1 VSLRLRRKSTF
12 RPFAARGRGT
22 IVAVIAMFALFST
35 ISVGLSI
42 REASRSQHRAT
53 VVEFAGR
60 QRTLAERYVRETM
73 LVHSGGRA
81 DPALT
86 AKLLNASADS
96 LIEGGQAPEINGDD
110 DQTDLP
116 AATGLARRQ
125 LEQARKLAHDLTATG
140 SAWLAGRPLKRVPLT
155 ARERIAVNDPVRRL
169 EVLAALTSNVSF
181 NAARTIAT
189 SADQGISQL
198 IITQVVLGIA
208 GLLAALLL
216 AAGLTAATRRQTA
229 HFRSLVTAS
238 TDLVLVFGKGGC
250 RYASQSV
257 ERMLGRSGAELLQ
270 DGFSEAV
277 HEDDRA
283 LLAETCE
290 LGEPDEIVFRLRNR
304 LGEWRHVEAHVT
316 DLRSEQH
323 VRGVVLNARDI
334 SERVVLEGELRRQA
348 FHDGLTGLANRALFR
363 DRLDHA
369 LARAQRSPAPL
380 ALLLV
385 DLDGFK
391 QINDNFG
398 HDVGDQ
404 LLQRVAARFGDAT
417 RPSDTVARFG
427 GDEFA
432 VLVENGSEAYA
443 TALAGRLLERL
454 SQPATVGDRTLAF
467 GASIG
472 IVVHPGDGGAGRE
485 ELIRRA
491 DIAMYAA
498 KKAGRGRYEVFRGE
512 MAREFGETLGLEYE
526 LRLGLQR
533 NEFNLHY
540 QPEIEVEGGAI
551 VGVEA
556 LLRWTSPTR
565 GDVSPT
571 EFIPVAESTGM
582 ITQLGELALRE
593 ACRQTMRWDEQGL
606 LPAQFITWVNLSG
619 MQLSGGGIDTLVRRV
634 LAETGLPARRLGL
647 EVTETAIVQGGAAG
661 ERARNELEA
670 LHTDGVGIAI
680 DDFGTG
686 FSSLGQ
692 LRRFPIDMIKVDRS
706 FVQGAEHDARDAA
719 ITANVVSLAH
729 ALGLVAMAEGI
740 ESESQLASLR
750 ELGCDLAQ
758 GFLFA
763 RPVPPAELAAM
774 LGGEARHLR
783 QAA

>member
-1 VSLRLRRKSTF
+1 MRRTTSF
-12 RPFAARGRGT
+12 RPFAARSRST
-22 IVAVIAMFALFST
+22 IAALIATFALFSA

-42 REASRSQHRAT
+42 RETSRSHHRAT
-53 VVEFAGR
+53 VVEIAGR
-60 QRTLAERYVRETM
+60 QRTLAERYVREIM
-73 LVHSGGRA
+73 LVRSGARA
-81 DPALT
+81 DPATT
-86 AKLLNASADS
+86 AALLRASAAS
-96 LIEGGQAPEINGDD
+96 LIAGGTAPAVNGDD
-110 DQTDLP
+110 DTTSLP
-116 AATGLARRQ
+116 AATG
-125 LEQARKLAHDLTATG
+125 QAREQLRQEQRLVRDLTATG
-140 SAWLAGRPLKRVPLT
+140 SAWLAGRPVERVPLT
-155 ARERIAVNDPVRRL
+155 AKEEITAKDPQRRL
-169 EVLAALTSNVSF
+169 AVLAALTSNVSL
-181 NAARTIAT
+181 NAARTIAA
-189 SADQGISQL
+189 SADKGISQL
-198 IITQVVLGIA
+198 ILTQVLLGVA
-208 GLLAALLL
+208 GLAAALLL
-216 AAGLTAATRRQTA
+216 AFALTAATRRQTA
-229 HFRSLVTAS
+229 HFRSLVSAS
-238 TDLVLVFGKGGC
+238 TDLVLVFGEGGC
-250 RYASQSV
+250 RYASESV
-257 ERMLGRSGAELLQ
+257 AQMVGHTERELLEG
-270 DGFSEAV
+270 GFAEVV
-277 HEDDRA
+277 HVEDRA
-283 LLAETCE
+283 LLAATCAR
-290 LGEPDEIVFRLRNR
+290 GEPSEIVFRMRNR

-316 DLRSEQH
+316 DMRTQQH

-334 SERVVLEGELRRQA
+334 SERVVLEGELTRQA

-363 DRLDHA
+363 DRLDQA
-369 LARAQRSPAPL
+369 LVRSERSHEPL
-380 ALLLV
+380 ALLLI

-404 LLQRVAARFGDAT
+404 LLQRVSARFGDAT

-432 VLVENGSEAYA
+432 VLVENAAEAYA
-443 TALAGRLLERL
+443 IALAGRLLERL

-472 IVVHPGDGGAGRE
+472 IVIHPGDDSAGRE

-498 KKAGRGRYEVFRGE
+498 KKAGRGRYEVYRGE

-540 QPEIEVEGGAI
+540 QPEIEVDGGGI

-582 ITQLGELALRE
+582 ISQLGELALRE
-593 ACRQTMRWDEQGL
+593 ACRQTVRWEQEGV
-606 LPAQFITWVNLSG
+606 LPERFITWVNLSG
-619 MQLSGGGIDTLVRRV
+619 MQLSAGGIDTLVHRV

-661 ERARNELEA
+661 ERARSELQS
-670 LHTDGVGIAI
+670 LHADGVGIAI

-729 ALGLVAMAEGI
+729 ALGLTAMAEGI

-763 RPVPPAELAAM
+763 RAVPPAEIAEM
-774 LGGEARHLR
+774 LGGTTGRLR
-783 QAA
+783 RAA

>member
-1 VSLRLRRKSTF
+1 MRARRTSSF

-22 IVAVIAMFALFST
+22 IAAIIVTFALFSA

-42 REASRSQHRAT
+42 RETSRSHHRAT
-53 VVEFAGR
+53 VVEIAGR
-60 QRTLAERYVRETM
+60 QRTLSERYVREIM
-73 LVHSGGRA
+73 LVESGGRA
-81 DPALT
+81 DPATT
-86 AKLLNASADS
+86 ATLLRESAAT
-96 LIEGGQAPEINGDD
+96 LLGGGTAPAVNGDD
-110 DQTDLP
+110 DATSLP
-116 AATGLARRQ
+116 AATGLAREQLRQ
-125 LEQARKLAHDLTATG
+125 EQRLVRDLTASG
-140 SAWLAGRPLKRVPLT
+140 RAWLAGRPVERVPLT
-155 ARERIAVNDPVRRL
+155 AKEAIAAKDPERRL
-169 EVLAALTSNVSF
+169 AVLAALTSNVSL
-181 NAARTIAT
+181 NAARTIAS
-189 SADQGISQL
+189 SADKGISQL
-198 IITQVVLGIA
+198 ILTQVLLGVA
-208 GLLAALLL
+208 GLAAALLL
-216 AAGLTAATRRQTA
+216 AFALTAATRRQTA
-229 HFRSLVTAS
+229 HFRSLVSAS
-238 TDLVLVFGKGGC
+238 TDLVLVFGEGGC

-257 ERMLGRSGAELLQ
+257 AQMVGHTERELLEG
-270 DGFSEAV
+270 GFAEVV
-277 HEDDRA
+277 HVEDRA
-283 LLAETCE
+283 LLAATCAR
-290 LGEPDEIVFRLRNR
+290 GEPSEVVFRMRNR

-316 DLRSEQH
+316 DMRTQQH

-334 SERVVLEGELRRQA
+334 SERVVLEGELTRQA

-363 DRLDHA
+363 DRLDQA
-369 LARAQRSPAPL
+369 LVRSERSREPL
-380 ALLLV
+380 ALLLI

-404 LLQRVAARFGDAT
+404 LLQRVSARFGDAT

-432 VLVENGSEAYA
+432 VLVENGSETYA

-467 GASIG
+467 GASVG
-472 IVVHPGDGGAGRE
+472 IVIHPGDGSAGRE

-498 KKAGRGRYEVFRGE
+498 KKAGRGRYEVYRGE

-533 NEFNLHY
+533 HEFNLHY
-540 QPEIEVEGGAI
+540 QPEIEVDGGGI

-565 GDVSPT
+565 GDVSPA

-582 ITQLGELALRE
+582 ISQLGELALRE
-593 ACRQTMRWDEQGL
+593 ACRQTVRWEQEGV
-606 LPAQFITWVNLSG
+606 LPERFITWVNLSG
-619 MQLSGGGIDTLVRRV
+619 MQLSAGGIDTLVHRV

-661 ERARNELEA
+661 ERARSELQS
-670 LHTDGVGIAI
+670 LHADGVGIAI

-750 ELGCDLAQ
+750 DLGCDLAQ

-763 RPVPPAELAAM
+763 RAVPPAELAEM
-774 LGGEARHLR
+774 LGGAGRQLR
-783 QAA
+783 RAA

>member
-1 VSLRLRRKSTF
+1 MRRRKSSF
-12 RPFAARGRGT
+12 RPFAARGRGA
-22 IVAVIAMFALFST
+22 IIAIIAMFALFSAA
-35 ISVGLSI
+35 SVALSI
-42 REASRSQHRAT
+42 RDTARSKHRAT
-53 VVEFAGR
+53 VVEIAGR
-60 QRTLAERYVRETM
+60 QRTLAERYVREVM
-73 LVHSGGRA
+73 LVRSGARA
-81 DPALT
+81 DPATT
-86 AKLLNASADS
+86 ATLLHESADT
-96 LIEGGQAPEINGDD
+96 LINGGEAPGVNGDD
-110 DQTDLP
+110 DETHLP
-116 AATGLARRQ
+116 AATGLTKKQLQQARR
-125 LEQARKLAHDLTATG
+125 LAHDLTASG
-140 SAWLAGRPLKRVPLT
+140 SAWLAGRPLDQVPLT
-155 ARERIAVNDPVRRL
+155 AKEKIAATDPVRRL
-169 EVLAALTSNVSF
+169 GVLAALTSNVSL
-181 NAARTIAT
+181 NAARTIAA
-189 SADQGISQL
+189 SADHGISQL
-198 IITQVVLGIA
+198 ILTQVMLGVA
-208 GLLAALLL
+208 GVVAALLL
-216 AAGLTAATRRQTA
+216 AVALTAATRRQTA

-238 TDLVLVFGKGGC
+238 TDLVLVFGEGGC

-257 ERMLGRSGAELLQ
+257 AHMVGRTERELLA
-270 DGFSEAV
+270 DGFAGAV
-277 HEDDRA
+277 HTEDRA
-283 LLAETCE
+283 LLAATCAR
-290 LGEPDEIVFRLRNR
+290 GEPTEIVFRIRNR
-304 LGEWRHVEAHVT
+304 LDEWRHVEAHVT
-316 DLRSEQH
+316 DMRKEQH

-334 SERVVLEGELRRQA
+334 SERVVLEEELTRQA

-363 DRLDHA
+363 DRLDQA
-369 LARAQRSPAPL
+369 LARGKRSREPL

-404 LLQRVAARFGDAT
+404 LLLQVAARFGDAT
-417 RPSDTVARFG
+417 RASDTVARFG

-432 VLVENGSEAYA
+432 VLVEDGSEAHA
-443 TALAGRLLERL
+443 TALAGRLLDRL
-454 SQPATVGDRTLAF
+454 SQPATVADRTLAF

-472 IVVHPGDGGAGRE
+472 IVIHPGDGHAGRE

-533 NEFNLHY
+533 NEFSLHY
-540 QPEIEVEGGAI
+540 QPEIEVVGGAV

-565 GDVSPT
+565 GMVSPG
-571 EFIPVAESTGM
+571 EFIPAAEATGM
-582 ITQLGELALRE
+582 IMQLGEVALRE
-593 ACRQTMRWDEQGL
+593 ACAQTVRWESEGL
-606 LPAQFITWVNLSG
+606 LPERFRTWVNLSG
-619 MQLSGGGIDTLVRRV
+619 MQLSAGGIDTLVRSA

-661 ERARNELEA
+661 ERARTELQA

-706 FVQGAEHDARDAA
+706 FVQGAEHDPRDAA

-763 RPVPPAELAAM
+763 RAVPPAELAE
-774 LGGEARHLR
+774 LLDGKARELR

>member
-1 VSLRLRRKSTF
+1 VIGRPSSSF
-12 RPFAARGRGT
+12 RPFATRGRTT
-22 IVAVIAMFALFST
+22 IVAMIAMFAVFSAL
-35 ISVGLSI
+35 SVALSI
-42 REASRSQHRAT
+42 RETSRSHHRAT
-53 VVEFAGR
+53 VVEIAGR

-73 LVHSGGRA
+73 LVKAGAQGDPTTTASLLQVSAATLIDGGMA
-81 DPALT
+81 PAV
-86 AKLLNASADS
+86 
-96 LIEGGQAPEINGDD
+96 NGDD
-110 DQTDLP
+110 DETALP
-116 AATGLARRQ
+116 AATGLERRQ
-125 LEQARKLAHDLTATG
+125 LIQARRLVNDLTATG
-140 SAWLAGRPLKRVPLT
+140 SAWLANRPLDSVRLSANEKLT
-155 ARERIAVNDPVRRL
+155 ATEPERRL
-169 EVLAALTSNVSF
+169 AVLAALTSNVSL

-189 SADQGISQL
+189 GADRGISAL
-198 IITQVVLGIA
+198 ILTQVLLGIA
-208 GLLAALLL
+208 GLFAALLL
-216 AAGLTAATRRQTA
+216 ALALTAATRRQTA
-229 HFRSLVTAS
+229 HFRSLVSAS
-238 TDLVLVFGKGGC
+238 TDLVLVFGEGGC
-250 RYASQSV
+250 RYASHAV
-257 ERMLGRSGAELLQ
+257 ARMVGVPERELLEQ
-270 DGFSEAV
+270 GYAATI
-277 HEDDRA
+277 HPGDRA
-283 LLAETCE
+283 LLAATCIR
-290 LGEPDEIVFRLRNR
+290 GEPSEVVFRIRNR
-304 LGEWRHVEAHVT
+304 LGEWRHVEAHVS
-316 DLRSEQH
+316 DLRNQQH
-323 VRGVVLNARDI
+323 VRGVVLNGRDI
-334 SERVVLEGELRRQA
+334 SERVALEEELTRQA

-363 DRLDHA
+363 DRLDQA
-369 LARAQRSPAPL
+369 LARQPRSRDPL

-404 LLQRVAARFGDAT
+404 LLLQVAARFEDVT
-417 RPSDTVARFG
+417 RPIDTVARFG

-432 VLVENGSEAYA
+432 VLVEGTEQFA
-443 TALAGRLLERL
+443 TALAERLLEQL
-454 SQPATVGDRTLAF
+454 SLPASVADRTLAF

-472 IVVHPGDGGAGRE
+472 IVIVPADGSAGRE

-533 NEFNLHY
+533 NEFSLHY
-540 QPEIEVEGGAI
+540 QPEIEVVGGAI

-565 GDVSPT
+565 GPVSPG

-582 ITQLGELALRE
+582 IMQLGQLALRE
-593 ACRQTMRWDEQGL
+593 ACEQTVRWERDGL
-606 LPAQFITWVNLSG
+606 LPERFITWVNLSG
-619 MQLSGGGIDTLVRRV
+619 MQLSAGGIDALVRSTLVE
-634 LAETGLPARRLGL
+634 AGLPARRLGL

-661 ERARNELEA
+661 ERARAELQA
-670 LHTDGVGIAI
+670 LHRDGVGIAI

-706 FVQGAEHDARDAA
+706 FVQGAEHDPRDAA

-740 ESESQLASLR
+740 ESEAQLASLR

-763 RPVPPAELAAM
+763 RAVPPAELAEL
-774 LGGEARHLR
+774 LGGAASGVRH
-783 QAA
+783 AA

>member
-1 VSLRLRRKSTF
+1 MMGRGKSSF
-12 RPFAARGRGT
+12 RPFATRGRGQ
-22 IVAVIAMFALFST
+22 IVAIIMMFAVFSAV
-35 ISVGLSI
+35 SVALSI
-42 REASRSQHRAT
+42 RETSRSRHSAT
-53 VVEFAGR
+53 VVEIAGR
-60 QRTLAERYVRETM
+60 QRTLAERYVREVM
-73 LVHSGGRA
+73 LVHSGAQA
-81 DPALT
+81 DPAT
-86 AKLLNASADS
+86 IARLLHTSADS
-96 LIEGGQAPEINGDD
+96 IINGGEAARVNGDD
-110 DQTDLP
+110 DETVLP
-116 AATGLARRQ
+116 MATGQARRQ
-125 LEQARKLAHDLTATG
+125 LQQARRLVHDLTASG
-140 SAWLAGRPLKRVPLT
+140 SAWLAGGSVTDVPLSGHEKIT
-155 ARERIAVNDPVRRL
+155 ATEPLRRL
-169 EVLAALTSNVSF
+169 GILAALTSNVSL

-189 SADQGISQL
+189 SADHGISRL
-198 IITQVVLGIA
+198 ILTQALLGIA
-208 GLLAALLL
+208 GLVAALLL
-216 AAGLTAATRRQTA
+216 AVALTAATRRQTA

-238 TDLVLVFGKGGC
+238 TDLVLVFGEGGC
-250 RYASQSV
+250 RYASMSV
-257 ERMLGRSGAELLQ
+257 ARMLGRQDAELLEG
-270 DGFSEAV
+270 GFAEAV
-277 HEDDRA
+277 HTEDRK
-283 LLAETCE
+283 LLAATCS
-290 LGEPDEIVFRLRNR
+290 LGQPSEVVFRLRNR

-316 DLRSEQH
+316 DMRNEQH
-323 VRGVVLNARDI
+323 VRGVVLNGRDI
-334 SERVVLEGELRRQA
+334 SERVVLEEELTRQA

-363 DRLDHA
+363 DRLDQA
-369 LARAQRSPAPL
+369 LVRGRRSREPV

-404 LLQRVAARFGDAT
+404 LLLQVAERFADAT
-417 RPSDTVARFG
+417 RASDTVARFG

-432 VLVENGSEAYA
+432 VLVEDGSEAYA
-443 TALAGRLLERL
+443 SALAGRLLERL
-454 SQPATVGDRTLAF
+454 SQPATVADRTLAF

-472 IVVHPGDGGAGRE
+472 IVIHPVDGTAGRE

-533 NEFNLHY
+533 DEFSLHY
-540 QPEIEVEGGAI
+540 QPEIEVVGGEI

-565 GDVSPT
+565 GMVSPG
-571 EFIPVAESTGM
+571 EFIPAAETTGM
-582 ITQLGELALRE
+582 IMQLGELALRE
-593 ACRQTMRWDEQGL
+593 ACAQTVRWESEGL
-606 LPAQFITWVNLSG
+606 LPERFRTWVNLSG
-619 MQLSGGGIDTLVRRV
+619 MQLSAGGIDKLVRSA
-634 LAETGLPARRLGL
+634 LAESGLAARRLGL

-661 ERARNELEA
+661 ERARAELQA
-670 LHTDGVGIAI
+670 LHGDGVGIAI

-706 FVQGAEHDARDAA
+706 FVQGAEHDPRDAA

-763 RPVPPAELAAM
+763 RAVPPAELAE
-774 LGGEARHLR
+774 LLDGKARELR

>member
-1 VSLRLRRKSTF
+1 VRGRRTSSF
-12 RPFAARGRGT
+12 RPFAARGRST
-22 IVAVIAMFALFST
+22 IAAIIVTFALFSA

-42 REASRSQHRAT
+42 RETSRSHHRAT
-53 VVEFAGR
+53 VVEIAGR
-60 QRTLAERYVRETM
+60 QRTLAERYVREIM
-73 LVHSGGRA
+73 LVKSGARA
-81 DPALT
+81 DPATT
-86 AKLLNASADS
+86 ATLLNESAAS
-96 LIEGGQAPEINGDD
+96 LIGGGTAPAVNGDD
-110 DQTDLP
+110 DATSLP
-116 AATGLARRQ
+116 AATG
-125 LEQARKLAHDLTATG
+125 QAREQLRQELRLVRDLTATG
-140 SAWLAGRPLKRVPLT
+140 SAWLAGRPVEGVPLT
-155 ARERIAVNDPVRRL
+155 AKEEIAAKDPERRL
-169 EVLAALTSNVSF
+169 AVLAALTSNVSL
-181 NAARTIAT
+181 NAARTIAS
-189 SADQGISQL
+189 SADKGISQL
-198 IITQVVLGIA
+198 ILTQILLGIA
-208 GLLAALLL
+208 GLAAALLL
-216 AAGLTAATRRQTA
+216 AFALTAATRRQTA
-229 HFRSLVTAS
+229 HFRSLVSAS
-238 TDLVLVFGKGGC
+238 TDLVLVFGEGGC

-257 ERMLGRSGAELLQ
+257 AQMVGHTERELLEG
-270 DGFSEAV
+270 GFAEVV
-277 HEDDRA
+277 HVEDRA
-283 LLAETCE
+283 LLAATCAR
-290 LGEPDEIVFRLRNR
+290 GEPSEIVFRMRNR

-316 DLRSEQH
+316 DMRTQQH

-334 SERVVLEGELRRQA
+334 SERVVLEGELTRQA

-363 DRLDHA
+363 DRLDQA
-369 LARAQRSPAPL
+369 LVRSERSREPL
-380 ALLLV
+380 ALLLI

-404 LLQRVAARFGDAT
+404 LLQRVSARFGDAT

-432 VLVENGSEAYA
+432 VLVENAGETYA

-467 GASIG
+467 GASVG
-472 IVVHPGDGGAGRE
+472 IVIHPGDGSTGRE

-498 KKAGRGRYEVFRGE
+498 KKAGRGRYEVYRGE

-540 QPEIEVEGGAI
+540 QPEIEVDGGGI

-565 GDVSPT
+565 GDVSPA

-582 ITQLGELALRE
+582 ISQLGELALRE
-593 ACRQTMRWDEQGL
+593 ACRQTVRWEQEGV
-606 LPAQFITWVNLSG
+606 LPERFITWVNLSG
-619 MQLSGGGIDTLVRRV
+619 MQLSAGGIDTLVHRV

-661 ERARNELEA
+661 ERARSELQS
-670 LHTDGVGIAI
+670 LHADGVGIAI

-750 ELGCDLAQ
+750 DLGCDLAQ

-763 RPVPPAELAAM
+763 RAVPPAELAEM
-774 LGGEARHLR
+774 LGGAGRQLR
-783 QAA
+783 RAA

>member
-1 VSLRLRRKSTF
+1 VNRGRPSSI
-12 RPFAARGRGT
+12 RPFATRGRGT
-22 IVAVIAMFALFST
+22 IAAVIATFALFSA

-42 REASRSQHRAT
+42 RQTSRSHHSAT
-53 VVEFAGR
+53 VVEIAGR
-60 QRTLAERYVRETM
+60 QRTLAERYVREVM
-73 LVHSGGRA
+73 LVKSGHRA
-81 DPALT
+81 DPATT
-86 AKLLNASADS
+86 AALLHASAAS
-96 LIEGGQAPEINGDD
+96 LINGGTAPSVNGDD
-110 DQTDLP
+110 DATRLP
-116 AATGLARRQ
+116 AATGQARKQ
-125 LEQARKLAHDLTATG
+125 LEQEQRLARDLTATG
-140 SAWLAGRPLKRVPLT
+140 STWLARGAVDRVPLT
-155 ARERIAVNDPVRRL
+155 AHEEIAARDPERRL
-169 EVLAALTSNVSF
+169 AVLAALTSNVSL
-181 NAARTIAT
+181 NAARTIAA
-189 SADQGISQL
+189 SADHGISEL
-198 IITQVVLGIA
+198 ILTQILLGIA
-208 GLLAALLL
+208 GLAAALLL
-216 AAGLTAATRRQTA
+216 AFALTAATRRQTA
-229 HFRSLVTAS
+229 HFRSLVSAS
-238 TDLVLVFGKGGC
+238 TDLVLVFGEGGC
-250 RYASQSV
+250 LYASQSV
-257 ERMLGRSGAELLQ
+257 AQMVGRQERELLEA
-270 DGFSEAV
+270 GFSEAV
-277 HEDDRA
+277 HVEDRA
-283 LLAETCE
+283 LLAATCAR
-290 LGEPDEIVFRLRNR
+290 GEPSEVVFRMRNR

-316 DLRSEQH
+316 DMRSEQH
-323 VRGVVLNARDI
+323 VRGVVLNGRDI
-334 SERVVLEGELRRQA
+334 SERVVLEGELTRQA

-363 DRLDHA
+363 DRLDQA
-369 LARAQRSPAPL
+369 LARSERSREPL
-380 ALLLV
+380 ALLLI

-404 LLQRVAARFGDAT
+404 LLLRVSTRFGDAT

-432 VLVENGSEAYA
+432 VLVENAGEAYA

-498 KKAGRGRYEVFRGE
+498 KRAGRGRYEVYRGE

-533 NEFNLHY
+533 NEFVVHY
-540 QPEIEVEGGAI
+540 QPEIEVESGRI

-565 GDVSPT
+565 GNVSPA

-582 ITQLGELALRE
+582 ITQLGELVLRE
-593 ACRQTMRWDEQGL
+593 ACRQTVRWHAEGV
-606 LPAQFITWVNLSG
+606 LPERFITWVNLSG
-619 MQLSGGGIDTLVRRV
+619 MQLSAGGIDDLVRRV
-634 LAETGLPARRLGL
+634 LSETGLAPRRLGL
-647 EVTETAIVQGGAAG
+647 EVTETAIVQGGAVG
-661 ERARNELEA
+661 ERARSELQA
-670 LHTDGVGIAI
+670 LHADGIGIAI

-763 RPVPPAELAAM
+763 RAVPPAELAAM
-774 LGGEARHLR
+774 LGGEAHDLRH
-783 QAA
+783 AA

>member
-1 VSLRLRRKSTF
+1 VIGRPSSSF
-12 RPFAARGRGT
+12 RPFATRGRTT
-22 IVAVIAMFALFST
+22 IVAMIAMFAVFSAL
-35 ISVGLSI
+35 SVALSI
-42 REASRSQHRAT
+42 RETSRSHHRAT
-53 VVEFAGR
+53 VVEIAGR

-73 LVHSGGRA
+73 LVKAGAQA
-81 DPALT
+81 DPTTT
-86 AKLLNASADS
+86 ASLLQVSAAT
-96 LIEGGQAPEINGDD
+96 LIDGGMAPAVNGDD
-110 DQTDLP
+110 DETALP
-116 AATGLARRQ
+116 AATGLERRQ
-125 LEQARKLAHDLTATG
+125 LIQARRLVNDLTATG
-140 SAWLAGRPLKRVPLT
+140 SAWLANRPLDSVRLSANEKLT
-155 ARERIAVNDPVRRL
+155 ATEPERRL
-169 EVLAALTSNVSF
+169 AVLAALTSNVSL

-189 SADQGISQL
+189 GADRGISAL
-198 IITQVVLGIA
+198 ILTQVLLGTA
-208 GLLAALLL
+208 GLFAALLL
-216 AAGLTAATRRQTA
+216 ALALTAATRRQTA
-229 HFRSLVTAS
+229 HFRSLVSAS
-238 TDLVLVFGKGGC
+238 TDLVLVFGEGGC
-250 RYASQSV
+250 RYASHAV
-257 ERMLGRSGAELLQ
+257 ARMVGVPERELLEQ
-270 DGFSEAV
+270 GYAATI
-277 HEDDRA
+277 HPGDRA
-283 LLAETCE
+283 LLAATCIR
-290 LGEPDEIVFRLRNR
+290 GEPSEVVFRIRNR
-304 LGEWRHVEAHVT
+304 LGEWRHVEAHVS
-316 DLRSEQH
+316 DLRNQQH
-323 VRGVVLNARDI
+323 VRGVVLNGRDI
-334 SERVVLEGELRRQA
+334 SERVALEEELTRQA

-363 DRLDHA
+363 DRLDQA
-369 LARAQRSPAPL
+369 LARQPRSRDPL

-404 LLQRVAARFGDAT
+404 LLLQVAARFEDVT
-417 RPSDTVARFG
+417 RPIDTVARFG

-432 VLVENGSEAYA
+432 VLVEGTEQFA
-443 TALAGRLLERL
+443 TALAERLLEQL
-454 SQPATVGDRTLAF
+454 SLPASVADRTLAF

-472 IVVHPGDGGAGRE
+472 IVIVPADGSAGRE

-533 NEFNLHY
+533 NEFSLHY
-540 QPEIEVEGGAI
+540 QPEIEVVGGAI

-565 GDVSPT
+565 GPVSPG

-582 ITQLGELALRE
+582 IMQLGQLALRE
-593 ACRQTMRWDEQGL
+593 ACEQTVRWERDGL
-606 LPAQFITWVNLSG
+606 LPERFITWVNLSG
-619 MQLSGGGIDTLVRRV
+619 MQLSAGGIDALVRST
-634 LAETGLPARRLGL
+634 LAEAGLPARRLGL

-661 ERARNELEA
+661 ERARAELQA
-670 LHTDGVGIAI
+670 LHRDGVGIAI

-706 FVQGAEHDARDAA
+706 FVQGAEHDPRDAA

-740 ESESQLASLR
+740 ESEAQLASLR

-763 RPVPPAELAAM
+763 RAVPPAELAEL
-774 LGGEARHLR
+774 LGGAASGVRH
-783 QAA
+783 AA

>member
-1 VSLRLRRKSTF
+1 MWRRKSSF
-12 RPFAARGRGT
+12 RPFATRGRGVT
-22 IVAVIAMFALFST
+22 IVVIVLFAAFSAA
-35 ISVGLSI
+35 SVALSI
-42 REASRSQHRAT
+42 RETSRSRHSAT
-53 VVEFAGR
+53 VVEIAGR
-60 QRTLAERYVRETM
+60 QRTLAERYVREVM
-73 LVHSGGRA
+73 LVRAGGQA
-81 DPALT
+81 DPATT
-86 AKLLNASADS
+86 AAVMRESADS
-96 LIEGGQAPEINGDD
+96 LIDGGEAPGVNGDD
-110 DQTDLP
+110 DETHLP
-116 AATGLARRQ
+116 AATGLARKQ
-125 LEQARKLAHDLTATG
+125 LLQERRLTHDLTATG
-140 SAWLAGRPLKRVPLT
+140 RAWLAGEQVDRVQLTGKEKIASRDPL
-155 ARERIAVNDPVRRL
+155 RRL
-169 EVLAALTSNVSF
+169 QVLSALTSNVALNS
-181 NAARTIAT
+181 ARTIVAG
-189 SADQGISQL
+189 ADRGISRL
-198 IITQVVLGIA
+198 VLTQILLGFA
-208 GLLAALLL
+208 GLVAALLL

-238 TDLVLVFGKGGC
+238 TDLVLVFGEGGC

-257 ERMLGRSGAELLQ
+257 ARMAGRPESELLAL
-270 DGFSEAV
+270 GLAESV
-277 HEDDRA
+277 HAEDRA
-283 LLAETCE
+283 LLAATCAR
-290 LGEPDEIVFRLRNR
+290 GEPSEIVFRLRNR

-316 DLRSEQH
+316 DMRSEQH
-323 VRGVVLNARDI
+323 VRGVVLNGRDI
-334 SERVVLEGELRRQA
+334 SERVVLEEELTRQA

-363 DRLDHA
+363 DRLDQA
-369 LARAQRSPAPL
+369 LVRARRSRQPL

-404 LLQRVAARFGDAT
+404 LLLQVATRFRDAT
-417 RPSDTVARFG
+417 RASDTVARFG

-432 VLVENGSEAYA
+432 VLVEDGSEAYA
-443 TALAGRLLERL
+443 VALAQRLLERL
-454 SQPATVGDRTLAF
+454 SQPATVADRTLAF

-472 IVVHPGDGGAGRE
+472 IVVHPFDGSAGRE

-498 KKAGRGRYEVFRGE
+498 KKAGRGRYELYRGE

-533 NEFNLHY
+533 HEFRLHY
-540 QPEIEVEGGAI
+540 QPEIEVDGGKM

-556 LLRWTSPTR
+556 LLRWNSPTR
-565 GDVSPT
+565 GMVSPG

-582 ITQLGELALRE
+582 IMQLGELALRE
-593 ACRQTMRWDEQGL
+593 ACEQTARWDREGL
-606 LPAQFITWVNLSG
+606 LHDRFRTWVNLSG
-619 MQLSGGGIDTLVRRV
+619 VQLSAGGIEDLVRTV
-634 LAETGLPARRLGL
+634 LADTGLPTERLGL

-661 ERARNELEA
+661 ERARSELQA
-670 LHTDGVGIAI
+670 LHSDGVGIAI

-706 FVQGAEHDARDAA
+706 FIQGAEHDPRDAA

-763 RPVPPAELAAM
+763 RAVPPAEIATM
-774 LGGEARHLR
+774 LGGETRQLR
-783 QAA
+783 EAA